1 MYSADDGQTFALTE
15 DDLFALLDAIRRQGV
30 FAADAYS
37 AEQQMF
43 FLLLWQ
49 KGYLSP
55 VQIVNGQDSLSAGYQ
70 TNEGLGR
77 FYAVQGEEA

>member
-1 MYSADDGQTFALTE
+1 
-15 DDLFALLDAIRRQGV
+15 
-30 FAADAYS
+30 
-37 AEQQMF
+37 MF

-77 FYAVQGEEA
+77 FYAVRGEEA